1 MNDKPRL
8 EPKPPRNDPDRRP
21 SQNLAREALI
31 GGTAFGLRC
40 LLTRVRDYRPYSN
53 YSLPETFPEFAF
65 TLKGLLRLEMMN
77 AGGDLAN
84 IRRLFGATTKA
95 AERNIRRW
103 RSRVFPLAFE
113 KSDDGRAHLEACPLG
128 RWCDSGRCPLLE
140 AEFPDNGWLVLLQVD
155 DVWIDEKH
163 EVTFGQALE
172 FFFREEKSRA
182 LELVAAGSCLKP
194 LPLIRIHPEQSRR
207 RAR

>member
-21 SQNLAREALI
+21 SQAIAREALI
-31 GGTAFGLRC
+31 GGTAFGVRC
-40 LLTRVRDYRPYSN
+40 LLTAVRDTQPYSN

-77 AGGDLAN
+77 AGGDLARM
-84 IRRLFGATTKA
+84 RRLFGATTKA

-113 KSDDGRAHLEACPLG
+113 KGLDARAHLAACPLG
-128 RWCDSGRCPLLE
+128 RWCDDGRCPLLK
-140 AEFPDNGWLVLLQVD
+140 ADFPTNGWLVLLQVD
-155 DVWIDEKH
+155 EVWLDAKETA
-163 EVTFGQALE
+163 TFGQALE
-172 FFFREEKSRA
+172 FFFRQGESRA
-182 LELVAAGSCLKP
+182 LKLVVAGSCLEP
-194 LPLIRIHPEQSRR
+194 LQRR
-207 RAR
+207 TS